1 MRPRAR
7 GKGSFSAPHA
17 NFAYRKEYSA
27 KRQGWKV
34 VEEFIDR
41 GVSGAK
47 GRAYR
52 LQFDRL
58 CKAATRREFDLI
70 MSWLGDRAW

>member
-1 MRPRAR
+1 MGAVFLRE
-7 GKGSFSAPHA
+7 
-17 NFAYRKEYSA
+17 FAYPKEYSA